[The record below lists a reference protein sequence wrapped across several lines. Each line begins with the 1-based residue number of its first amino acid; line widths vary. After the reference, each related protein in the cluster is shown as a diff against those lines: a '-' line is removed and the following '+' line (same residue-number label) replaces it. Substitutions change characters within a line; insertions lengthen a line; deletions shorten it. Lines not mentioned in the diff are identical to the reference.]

1 VSEPATKPHVIV
13 VAGPNGAGKSTS
25 APYFLRDALEVT
37 EFVNADAI
45 AGGLSAFSPES
56 VAIAAG
62 RIMLERMRELAA
74 DRADFAFETTLAG
87 RGLARFLADLQS
99 KGYHVH
105 VLFLGLESADL
116 AVARVA
122 ERVRLGGHDVPVD
135 TVRRRYDQG
144 LRNLFRIYMPM
155 ADSWQYFDNSH
166 LALPPLLAERTREGH
181 VSVIDEVTWRSLE
194 EAYDG

>member
-1 VSEPATKPHVIV
+1 MSKPAAKPHVIV

-25 APYFLRDALEVT
+25 APYFLRDALDAT

-45 AGGLSAFSPES
+45 AGGLSVFSPET

-74 DRADFAFETTLAG
+74 DRTDFAFETTLAG

-105 VLFLGLESADL
+105 V
-116 AVARVA
+116 
-122 ERVRLGGHDVPVD
+122 VPVD

-144 LRNLFRIYMPM
+144 LRNLFRVYMPM
-155 ADSWQYFDNSH
+155 AESRQYFDNSD
-166 LALPPLLAERTREGH
+166 
-181 VSVIDEVTWRSLE
+181 VSSPKAVAIGTNRGSESVNELDV
-194 EAYDG
+194 

>member
-1 VSEPATKPHVIV
+1 MNESATKPHVIV

-56 VAIAAG
+56 VAIGAG
-62 RIMLERMRELAA
+62 RIMLERMRDLAA
-74 DRADFAFETTLAG
+74 DRTDFAFETTLAG

-105 VLFLGLESADL
+105 V
-116 AVARVA
+116 
-122 ERVRLGGHDVPVD
+122 
-135 TVRRRYDQG
+135 QG
-144 LRNLFRIYMPM
+144 LRNLFWVYMPM

-166 LALPPLLAERTREGH
+166 LALPSLLAERTREGH
-181 VSVIDEVTWRSLE
+181 VSMIDEFTWCILE
-194 EAYDG
+194 ETYDG

>member
-1 VSEPATKPHVIV
+1 MSEPATKPHVIV

-56 VAIAAG
+56 VAISAG

-74 DRADFAFETTLAG
+74 EGTDFAFETTLAG
-87 RGLARFLADLQS
+87 RGMARLLAGLQS

-105 VLFLGLESADL
+105 ILFLGLESADL
-116 AVARVA
+116 AVARVE

-144 LRNLFRIYMPM
+144 LRNFFRVYMPM
-155 ADSWQYFDNSH
+155 ADSWQYFDNSD
-166 LALPPLLAERTREGH
+166 
-181 VSVIDEVTWRSLE
+181 VSSPKVVATGTNRGSESVDEPEIWRILE
-194 EAYDG
+194 EEYGG

>member
-1 VSEPATKPHVIV
+1 MSESATKPHVIV

-74 DRADFAFETTLAG
+74 GGTDFAFETTLAG

-116 AVARVA
+116 GVARVA
-122 ERVRLGGHDVPVD
+122 EHVRLGGHDVPVD

-144 LRNLFRIYMPM
+144 LHNLFRVYMPM

-166 LALPPLLAERTREGH
+166 VGEPKAVAAGTRRGSA
-181 VSVIDEVTWRSLE
+181 SVDEPGMWRVLKE
-194 EAYDG
+194 EYGG

>member
-1 VSEPATKPHVIV
+1 MNESATKPHVIV

-74 DRADFAFETTLAG
+74 DRTDFAFETTLAG
-87 RGLARFLADLQS
+87 RRLARFLADLQS

-144 LRNLFRIYMPM
+144 LRNLFRVYMPM
-155 ADSWQYFDNSH
+155 ADSWQYFDNSDVGEPKAVAAGTH
-166 LALPPLLAERTREGH
+166 RSSA
-181 VSVIDEVTWRSLE
+181 SVGEPEMWRVLKE
-194 EAYDG
+194 DNGG

>member
-1 VSEPATKPHVIV
+1 VSKTATKPHVIV

-74 DRADFAFETTLAG
+74 DRTDFAFETTLAG

-135 TVRRRYDQG
+135 TIRRRYDQG
-144 LRNLFRIYMPM
+144 LRNFFRLYMPM

-166 LALPPLLAERTREGH
+166 LTLPSLLAERTREGH
-181 VSVIDEVTWRSLE
+181 VSVIDEATWCILE